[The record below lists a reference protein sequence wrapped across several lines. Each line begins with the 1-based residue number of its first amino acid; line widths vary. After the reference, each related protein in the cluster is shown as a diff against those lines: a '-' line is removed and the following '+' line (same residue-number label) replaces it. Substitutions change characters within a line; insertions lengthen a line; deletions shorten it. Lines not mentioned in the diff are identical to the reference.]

1 MAIRETG
8 HNTFKIDISLGFK
21 TLPNGKKERVRFQ
34 RDFEGTREEAYLYE
48 AQLAMELGKKSV
60 NTRTYAGFAEE
71 YLQNVKLHLAE
82 KTYKDHKR
90 MIFANLLH
98 HWGNLKPDFI
108 TSAMINTY
116 KEKRLKEAE
125 KKIHRAIN
133 VELYCLSSMTRWAHQ
148 RGYCGIEKLPITPL
162 PYKRPV
168 PKILSQ
174 DEMQDLILMAEP
186 FYHVCFMT
194 LYYAGLRDDEA
205 KRLEWPHVNLERN
218 ELYIKG
224 KGGKERHVPVPAD
237 LSTAFQFIR
246 EWQEEY
252 SVKNPYVLFNPETG
266 KRMGDIRKAIERAK
280 KAAGITKRVTPHH
293 LRHAYATHLLENGV
307 DIREI
312 QSLLGHQ
319 DIQTTQI
326 YTHVSMVQKR
336 KAMQKL
342 FGGYRGGYQVVKK
355 DVA

>member
-1 MAIRETG
+1 MAIRQITDRK
-8 HNTFKIDISLGFK
+8 FKIDISLGFK
-21 TLPNGKKERVRFQ
+21 TLLNGKKARVRFQ
-34 RDFEGTREEAYLYE
+34 RDFEGSREEAYLYE
-48 AQLAMELGKKSV
+48 AQLAMELGNKSV
-60 NTRTYAGFAEE
+60 NTRTYAGFTEE
-71 YLQNVKLHLAE
+71 YLQHVKLHLAD

-98 HWGNLKPDFI
+98 HWGNIKPDFI

-116 KEKRLKEAE
+116 KEKRLKEAG

-148 RGYCGIEKLPITPL
+148 RGYCGIKKLPITPL

-174 DEMQDLILMAEP
+174 GEIQNLILMAEP
-186 FYHVCFMT
+186 FYQVCFMT

-205 KRLEWPHVNLERN
+205 KRLEWFHVNFERN
-218 ELYIKG
+218 EIYVRG
-224 KGGKERHVPVPAD
+224 KGNKQRHVPIPPD
-237 LSTAFQFIR
+237 LNTAFQFIR
-246 EWQEEY
+246 DWQEEY
-252 SVKNPYVLFNPETG
+252 RVNNPYVLLNPKSG
-266 KRMGDIRKAIERAK
+266 QRMGDIRKAIERAK
-280 KAAGITKRVTPHH
+280 KAAGIAKRVTPHQ
-293 LRHAYATHLLENGV
+293 LRHAYAMHLLENGA

-312 QSLLGHQ
+312 QALLGHQ

-326 YTHVSMVQKR
+326 YTHVSMEQKR
-336 KAMQKL
+336 KAIQKL

-355 DVA
+355 DIG